1 MALPA
6 TPASCGCRRSG
17 RTEVDSLRIDT
28 STSMTLPNEGVMGR
42 SGRQASVVLRSMNV
56 ASFRLNTS
64 NMQH

>member
-1 MALPA
+1 
-6 TPASCGCRRSG
+6 
-17 RTEVDSLRIDT
+17 
-28 STSMTLPNEGVMGR
+28 MTLPNEGVMGR